1 MLEITR
7 TFTFEAAHTQPG
19 AAVGHPNAR
28 VHGHSFLAEVTLA
41 GEPNAHGM
49 VRDFGQ
55 FEAALEEARTALDH
69 HFLNDVPGLMAPTLE
84 GLALFIYGKLAAKLP
99 ELAAVTVRRPSL
111 GQAASYR
118 GG

>member
-19 AAVGHPNAR
+19 APAGHPNAR
-28 VHGHSFLAEVTLA
+28 VHGHSFQAEVTLA

-49 VRDFGQ
+49 VRDFGA
-55 FEAALEEARTALDH
+55 FDAALETARVELDH

-84 GLALFIYGKLAAKLP
+84 GLALWIYGKLASRLP
-99 ELAAVTVRRPSL
+99 ELASVTVRRPSL
-111 GQAASYR
+111 GQSATYR